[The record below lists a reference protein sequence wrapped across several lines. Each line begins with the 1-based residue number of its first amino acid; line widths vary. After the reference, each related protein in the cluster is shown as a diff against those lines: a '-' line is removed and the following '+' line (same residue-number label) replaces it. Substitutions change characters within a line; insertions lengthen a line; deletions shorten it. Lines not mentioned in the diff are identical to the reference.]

1 MKGRYFANYQL
12 TVPYFV
18 SCCRWEPHWLCSREQ
33 QASRCSS
40 VSLWRNWVSLSD
52 RTAPPSHQSG
62 RSPAAHQPNEN
73 IWQLWLQGGIWSKII
88 ICTVDTRACNINY
101 RRGKSIISS
110 RKWCILMWRLTQVL
124 FLKSILLYL
133 MFWPHIKMKKWL
145 PGLNCLLIWG
155 YLLLHRLNN
164 QWDTSHFYGH
174 FILMSNKN
182 LLVESNQSNKSRKAP
197 KYHFPLRY
205 MQ

>member
-1 MKGRYFANYQL
+1 MYFNVEA
-12 TVPYFV
+12 
-18 SCCRWEPHWLCSREQ
+18 
-33 QASRCSS
+33 
-40 VSLWRNWVSLSD
+40 
-52 RTAPPSHQSG
+52 
-62 RSPAAHQPNEN
+62 
-73 IWQLWLQGGIWSKII
+73 
-88 ICTVDTRACNINY
+88 DTE
-101 RRGKSIISS
+101 
-110 RKWCILMWRLTQVL
+110 VF

-133 MFWPHIKMKKWL
+133 MFWPQIKMKKWL

-164 QWDTSHFYGH
+164 QWDTIMSNNVFLDI
-174 FILMSNKN
+174 ILMSNKN